1 MAITERVSFRF
12 ANLTHYFMS
21 REDPPHTDSMPTS
34 VSLVAR
40 VQENDPQAWDRLV
53 RLYSPLVYTWCRQH
67 GLPSEDASD
76 VLQEVFRAVHRTVGK
91 FRRERKGDTFRGW
104 LWTITRNKV
113 RDHFRAVANR
123 ANAVGGT
130 DAHMRFAE
138 LPEEEPPTDPS
149 IAAGDGQ
156 SSPFYGAL
164 ELVRAEF
171 EDRTWQ
177 AFWKVTVEDKTTAD
191 VAETLGMS
199 VNAVRLAKS
208 RVLRRLRTELEG
220 LID

>member
-1 MAITERVSFRF
+1 M
-12 ANLTHYFMS
+12 
-21 REDPPHTDSMPTS
+21 PPDHSHADSLPTS
-34 VSLVAR
+34 VSLVQR
-40 VQENDPQAWDRLV
+40 VQANDAVAWQRLV
-53 RLYSPLVYTWCRQH
+53 ELYSPLVYTWCRQH
-67 GLPSEDASD
+67 GLSSHDAAD

-91 FRRERKGDTFRGW
+91 FRRERPSDSFRGW

-113 RDHFRAVANR
+113 RDHFRALANR
-123 ANAVGGT
+123 PNPAGGT

-156 SSPFYGAL
+156 SSPFYGAM

-171 EDRTWQ
+171 EDKTWK
-177 AFWKVTVEDKTTAD
+177 AFWQVTVEEKTTAD
-191 VAETLGMS
+191 VAESLGIT

>member
-1 MAITERVSFRF
+1 MPREET
-12 ANLTHYFMS
+12 S
-21 REDPPHTDSMPTS
+21 RTDSMPTS

-40 VQENDPQAWDRLV
+40 VQQNDAEAWDRLV
-53 RLYSPLVYTWCRQH
+53 RLYTPLVYTWCRQH
-67 GLPSEDASD
+67 RLPPEDASD
-76 VLQEVFRAVHRTVGK
+76 VLQEVFRAVHRTVAK
-91 FRRERKGDTFRGW
+91 FRREKKGDSFRGW

-113 RDHFRAVANR
+113 RDHFRALANR
-123 ANAVGGT
+123 PNPAGGT
-130 DAHMRFAE
+130 DAQMRFAE
-138 LPEEEPPTDPS
+138 LPEEEPPTDVS
-149 IAAGDGQ
+149 LAAADGQ
-156 SSPFYGAL
+156 GSPFYGAV

-177 AFWKVTVEDKTTAD
+177 AFWQVTVEEKTTAD
-191 VAETLGMS
+191 VAEALGIS

>member
-1 MAITERVSFRF
+1 M
-12 ANLTHYFMS
+12 
-21 REDPPHTDSMPTS
+21 
-34 VSLVAR
+34 
-40 VQENDPQAWDRLV
+40 RL
-53 RLYSPLVYTWCRQH
+53 
-67 GLPSEDASD
+67 
-76 VLQEVFRAVHRTVGK
+76 
-91 FRRERKGDTFRGW
+91 
-104 LWTITRNKV
+104 
-113 RDHFRAVANR
+113 
-123 ANAVGGT
+123 
-130 DAHMRFAE
+130 AE

-149 IAAGDGQ
+149 LAAADGK

-177 AFWKVTVEDKTTAD
+177 AFWRVTVEEKTTAD
-191 VAETLGMS
+191 VAEALGIS

>member
-1 MAITERVSFRF
+1 MPLDRSQ
-12 ANLTHYFMS
+12 
-21 REDPPHTDSMPTS
+21 TDSLLTS
-34 VSLVAR
+34 ISLVQR
-40 VQENDPQAWDRLV
+40 VQRNDAQAWERLV
-53 RLYSPLVYTWCRQH
+53 ELYTPLVYTWCRQH
-67 GLPSEDASD
+67 GLSSHDAAD
-76 VLQEVFRAVHRTVGK
+76 VLQEVFRAVHRTVGN
-91 FRRERKGDTFRGW
+91 FRRERPSDSFRGW

-123 ANAVGGT
+123 PNPACGT
-130 DAHMRFAE
+130 DAQMRFAE

-149 IAAGDGQ
+149 LAAGDGK

-164 ELVRAEF
+164 ELVRSEF

-177 AFWKVTVEDKTTAD
+177 AFWQVTVEEKTTAE
-191 VAETLGMS
+191 VADALGIS

-208 RVLRRLRTELEG
+208 RVLRRLRSELEG

>member
-1 MAITERVSFRF
+1 MPRDAAS
-12 ANLTHYFMS
+12 L
-21 REDPPHTDSMPTS
+21 TDSMPTS

-40 VQENDPQAWDRLV
+40 VQGNDADAWDRMV

-67 GLPSEDASD
+67 GLPSHDASD

-91 FRRERKGDTFRGW
+91 FRREKKSDSFRGW

-113 RDHFRAVANR
+113 RDHFRALANR
-123 ANAVGGT
+123 PRPAGGT
-130 DAHMRFAE
+130 DAQMRFAE
-138 LPEEEPPTDPS
+138 LPEEEPATDVS
-149 IAAGDGQ
+149 LAASDGKG
-156 SSPFYGAL
+156 SPFYGAL

-171 EDRTWQ
+171 EDKTWQ
-177 AFWKVTVEDKTTAD
+177 AFWRVTVEEKTTAD
-191 VAETLGMS
+191 VAEALGMS